1 MPFYNTYNGHKV
13 SATCQKCGS
22 TRVRY
27 QGGTITCANCGHEI
41 YKPKRRNKYNASP
54 TTARDGRKRDS
65 KFEASV
71 ADELLM
77 LKSAGTI
84 LDYDSQF
91 KVELNIYDKQGAVA
105 FTKTWK
111 VDFRVHNNDGSFTL
125 LEAKGLEG
133 DDYKWKRDILTNV
146 WLPEHLD
153 YDFEVRK
160 QRSTKKFSTGNK

>member
-1 MPFYNTYNGHKV
+1 MPYLNTYDGKKISSV
-13 SATCQKCGS
+13 CQECGS
-22 TRVRY
+22 IRCRY
-27 QGGTITCANCGHEI
+27 QAGTLTCSNCGHVI

-54 TTARDGRKRDS
+54 TTARDGRRRDS

-91 KVELNIYDKQGAVA
+91 KVELPIYDKNGNVVMR
-105 FTKTWK
+105 KTWK
-111 VDFRVHNNDGSFTL
+111 VDFRLHNPDGTFTL

-153 YDFEVRK
+153 YTFEVRK
-160 QRSTKKFSTGNK
+160 QRSIKKFSTGR